1 MPDILR
7 LRYVGAAPVAVP
19 ALGREVQPDCVY
31 EVPGRIVTTDA
42 DGKPI
47 EHAADCFLAE
57 TGNPPTLR
65 AWPTSVWRDETPVKP
80 TKSAKE

>member
-7 LRYVGAAPVAVP
+7 LRYVGAAPVSVP
-19 ALGREVQPDCVY
+19 VLGKEVQPDCLV
-31 EVPGRIVTTDA
+31 EVPGRIVTHDA

-57 TGNPPTLR
+57 VGNPPTVR
-65 AWPTSVWRDETPVKP
+65 AWPLSTWRDETPVKK
-80 TKSAKE
+80 TVKE